1 MGISR
6 LESII
11 RNSIKTE
18 NETSSTT
25 SINDNG
31 IYNICL
37 KDLPHLPNSRKYPHI
52 RTVVIDTSE
61 FIYKSIIGGDHTSGI
76 LNFLEKMF
84 RCQLMPIFVFDGK
97 PPKEKNRI
105 IEERK
110 KAKARARA
118 KVISLNDK
126 LEIAD
131 ELLNIVENKFGGSPS
146 NKNGAVD
153 TFEDNIQSNILS
165 ENEQID
171 SQPTINFQKIY
182 DILGDT
188 AENNKSSDDGILTSN
203 EVINEDI
210 IDRLRLKI
218 SDMITETEKIGKKMV
233 GINENQYRDIKNL
246 FNLFNIPFI
255 HAGVEAEMI
264 CSALVKLGIADYCI
278 GNDMDLF
285 ALGCPRIIRNIN
297 FRDDLVDVYYLDTI
311 LNNLELSYT
320 EFVDLCISLGSDYTG
335 RLGGVKNYHILE
347 YIKKYKSIEN
357 ILANIDNINTN
368 LLGCLT
374 DDGQQRV
381 LHVPE
386 PFNFIDARAIFATE
400 FTIDQINSI
409 TSFPL
414 NEIYENC
421 ANKCLELR
429 SNFENIDNITQFCQ
443 SKCGRLNNMLI
454 TKKINTIIWSNLFQD
469 EKAEG
474 FTLVKNKKTSPININ
489 GRRTDIINDIRARGR
504 NNNISRI
511 AFGSSPNH
519 AMLML
524 A

>member
-165 ENEQID
+165 ENEQFD

-233 GINENQYRDIKNL
+233 
-246 FNLFNIPFI
+246 
-255 HAGVEAEMI
+255 
-264 CSALVKLGIADYCI
+264 
-278 GNDMDLF
+278 
-285 ALGCPRIIRNIN
+285 
-297 FRDDLVDVYYLDTI
+297 
-311 LNNLELSYT
+311 
-320 EFVDLCISLGSDYTG
+320 
-335 RLGGVKNYHILE
+335 
-347 YIKKYKSIEN
+347 
-357 ILANIDNINTN
+357 
-368 LLGCLT
+368 
-374 DDGQQRV
+374 
-381 LHVPE
+381 
-386 PFNFIDARAIFATE
+386 
-400 FTIDQINSI
+400 
-409 TSFPL
+409 
-414 NEIYENC
+414 
-421 ANKCLELR
+421 
-429 SNFENIDNITQFCQ
+429 
-443 SKCGRLNNMLI
+443 
-454 TKKINTIIWSNLFQD
+454 KI
-469 EKAEG
+469 
-474 FTLVKNKKTSPININ
+474 
-489 GRRTDIINDIRARGR
+489 
-504 NNNISRI
+504 
-511 AFGSSPNH
+511 
-519 AMLML
+519 
-524 A
+524 